1 MVILNEKSYKAITNS
16 DGVMSTGNAFY
27 VRFKLSDYVIHKQK
41 MRREKKKATKT
52 NFRKSYL
59 MVKSQPRDWITN
71 LSKSQ
76 NIQLDEVNNGLK

>member
-1 MVILNEKSYKAITNS
+1 
-16 DGVMSTGNAFY
+16 
-27 VRFKLSDYVIHKQK
+27 
-41 MRREKKKATKT
+41 
-52 NFRKSYL
+52 